1 MNRVFLIRALIL
13 YVPFLLAVLLGMRLL
28 HTRRQLGAMLVG
40 LCWCLSALLL
50 LQLANLRFHWWSY
63 HVEGG
68 VIRELPV
75 DLYLGWAMMWG
86 AIPVLAFPRVNLL
99 LLISGLFVFDL
110 CAMPLLSPAVELGQ
124 SWLIGECVGVAAALL
139 PAQLFSRWTLE
150 ESHLR
155 GRAILHV
162 ISSPLLL
169 LFVLPETIFA
179 MLNEGGWS
187 ALLSARP
194 WVRSLELQGIA
205 ILGMAG
211 VSAVQE
217 FAARG
222 YGTPIPFDAPK
233 RLVTSG
239 LYRFV
244 ANPMQI
250 SCSLVLAA
258 WGIILR
264 DLWVCAAGAI
274 AVIYGAGIAQWDE
287 GLDMKTRFGERWEQ
301 YRRNV
306 KNSIPRWK
314 PWQDPHLPPARLY
327 VAEECG
333 PCSEIRRWFESR
345 NPVALEII
353 AAEDHPHHD
362 LQRMTYDPMDGT
374 TPEEGVRAFARG
386 LEHLNLG
393 WAYIGAC
400 MRLPLVRNVLQLLS
414 DASGLGPQLI
424 RRRTGEQRCELPR
437 APELTGGTWFR
448 D

>member
-1 MNRVFLIRALIL
+1 MNRVFLIRALVL

-40 LCWCLSALLL
+40 LCWCLATLLL

-63 HVEGG
+63 HVDGG

-75 DLYLGWAMMWG
+75 DLYLGWAVMWG
-86 AIPVLAFPRVNLL
+86 AIPVLAFPRVKLW
-99 LLISGLFVFDL
+99 LLIGGLFSFDL
-110 CAMPLLSPAVELGQ
+110 CAMPLLFPAIELNR
-124 SWLIGECVGVAAALL
+124 SWLIGEFVGVAFVLF

-150 ESHLR
+150 DSHLR
-155 GRAILHV
+155 ARVIFHV

-179 MLNEGGWS
+179 ILNEGGWN

-194 WVRSLELQGIA
+194 WLRSLELQCIA
-205 ILGMAG
+205 VLGMAG

-217 FAARG
+217 FAGRG
-222 YGTPIPFDAPK
+222 YGTPIPFDPPK

-239 LYRFV
+239 LYRYV
-244 ANPMQI
+244 ANPMQV
-250 SCSLVLAA
+250 SCSLVLTA
-258 WGIILR
+258 WGIVLH
-264 DLWVCAAGAI
+264 DLWVAAAGAI

-287 GLDMKTRFGERWEQ
+287 GLDMKTRVGERWEE

-306 KNSIPRWK
+306 RNSIPRWR
-314 PWQDPHLPPARLY
+314 PWHDPHLPPARLY

-345 NPVALEII
+345 HPVGLSIT
-353 AAEDHPHHD
+353 AAEDHPQRD

-374 TPEEGVRAFARG
+374 AAEEGVCAFARA

-400 MRLPLVRNVLQLLS
+400 MRLPLIRNVLQLLS

-424 RRRTGEQRCELPR
+424 LRRTARSSCELR
-437 APELTGGTWFR
+437 EQEFSGAAWFR

>member
-1 MNRVFLIRALIL
+1 MNRVFLTRALVL

-40 LCWCLSALLL
+40 LCWCLPALLL

-63 HVEGG
+63 HVDGG
-68 VIRELPV
+68 IIRELPV
-75 DLYLGWAMMWG
+75 DLYLGWAVMWG
-86 AIPVLAFPRVNLL
+86 ALPVLAFPRVKLW
-99 LLISGLFVFDL
+99 LLIGGLFTFDL
-110 CAMPLLSPAVELGQ
+110 CAMPLLFPAVEL
-124 SWLIGECVGVAAALL
+124 SRAWLIGEFMGVAVVLL

-150 ESHLR
+150 DSHLR
-155 GRAILHV
+155 GRAIFHV
-162 ISSPLLL
+162 ISSSLLL
-169 LFVLPETIFA
+169 LFVLPETIFST
-179 MLNEGGWS
+179 LNEGGWS
-187 ALLSARP
+187 ALLSASP
-194 WVRSLELQGIA
+194 WLRSLELQCIA
-205 ILGMAG
+205 VLGMAG

-217 FAARG
+217 FAHRG
-222 YGTPIPFDAPK
+222 HGTPIPFDAPK

-239 LYRFV
+239 LYRYV

-250 SCSLVLAA
+250 CCSLVLTAL
-258 WGIILR
+258 GIMLR
-264 DLWVCAAGAI
+264 DLWVCAGGAI

-287 GLDMKTRFGERWEQ
+287 GLDMKTRFGERWEE

-306 KNSIPRWK
+306 RNSRPRWR
-314 PWQDPHLPPARLY
+314 PWHDPHLPPARLY

-345 NPVALEII
+345 SPVGLEIA
-353 AAEDHPHHD
+353 AAEDHPQRD

-374 TPEEGVRAFARG
+374 AAEEGVCAFARG

-400 MRLPLVRNVLQLLS
+400 MRLPLIRNVLQLLC

-424 RRRTGEQRCELPR
+424 RRRTGPQVCELR
-437 APELTGGTWFR
+437 KQEFTGIAWFR